1 MATFGAVREILSYN
15 STYKLQDRLAVEG
28 DIDLAGVVS
37 FKGGFTQKIPNQV
50 VVRVDLSDG
59 GEDEETAI
67 VTVPAGSV
75 LLAVLATVV
84 VAADGDTSKTLE
96 VGIEDNA
103 DAYIDTSDFNPGAA
117 AGTQACSVGGTN
129 NDVKT
134 FEYLADATPIIATWT
149 HTDAGEGPTTGAVD
163 VTVIYL

>member
-15 STYKLQDRLAVEG
+15 SNYKLQDRLSVEGDIEVEG
-28 DIDLAGVVS
+28 DIDLTGVVS

-50 VVRVDLSDG
+50 VVRVDLSAG

-84 VAADGDTSKTLE
+84 VAL
-96 VGIEDNA
+96 
-103 DAYIDTSDFNPGAA
+103 GAA
-117 AGTQACSVGGTN
+117 WVGWAWG
-129 NDVKT
+129 
-134 FEYLADATPIIATWT
+134 
-149 HTDAGEGPTTGAVD
+149 GGGA
-163 VTVIYL
+163 